1 METFEIIGGKKLSG
15 EIEVR
20 GSKNATTP
28 ILAATLL
35 TKEECIISNI
45 PLIEDVFRM
54 LEILSSMGAEI
65 KWLGKRKV
73 SIKNKKIDPAKM
85 DLETVKKLRSSV
97 LLLGSLSARFDK
109 FKFYRPGG
117 CVIGARPLGTH
128 FEALRKLGVDISQT
142 DHCYEVFAFS

>member
-1 METFEIIGGKKLSG
+1 MQKFEIIGGRKLKG

-35 TKEECIISNI
+35 TKKECIISNL

-54 LEILSSMGAEI
+54 IEILESMGARV

-73 SIKNKKIDPAKM
+73 SIRAQNLDPKKMDIELVKKI
-85 DLETVKKLRSSV
+85 RSSI
-97 LLLGSLSARFDK
+97 LLLGSLSARCEK
-109 FKFYRPGG
+109 FEMYHPGG
-117 CVIGARPLGTH
+117 CVIGERPVGTH
-128 FEALRKLGVDISQT
+128 FDAWKN
-142 DHCYEVFAFS
+142 